1 MTHIQIG
8 LLMLLGISAFGV
20 ITLYLDFW
28 RAAKAQ
34 RDNKEGHADR
44 SPSPEGERMLRR
56 IKP

>member
-28 RAAKAQ
+28 RASKAQ
-34 RDNKEGHADR
+34 RENK
-44 SPSPEGERMLRR
+44 
-56 IKP
+56 